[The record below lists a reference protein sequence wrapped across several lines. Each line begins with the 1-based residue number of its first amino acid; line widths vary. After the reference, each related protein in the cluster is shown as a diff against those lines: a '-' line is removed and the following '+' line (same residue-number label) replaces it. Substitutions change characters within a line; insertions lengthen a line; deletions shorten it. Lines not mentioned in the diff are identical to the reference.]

1 MSRNTAILQQYLD
14 SLTEEC
20 DDDCDFVLVE
30 DYRDI
35 AAVMS
40 MPAGPD
46 RVRCA
51 DRWAETRSQ
60 VLPDGRGFYAVIS
73 READGELNATGH
85 ADPHSM
91 AREYLRI
98 SEDILG
104 RPRGTNI
111 GKAGAGYLLQRMVAD
126 QDDTFFRVVGLT
138 FHGAIGVVSL
148 DLVGLDDHG
157 EPVPGTERSVF
168 SLDGWQVL

>member
-1 MSRNTAILQQYLD
+1 MSRNTTILAQYLC
-14 SLTEEC
+14 SLSEEP

-30 DYRDI
+30 NYRDI

-40 MPAGPD
+40 MPLGPD
-46 RVRCA
+46 RVSSD

-60 VLPDGRGFYAVIS
+60 VLPDGRAFYAVIS
-73 READGELNATGH
+73 READGGLAATGH

-91 AREYLRI
+91 AREYLRV

-111 GKAGAGYLLQRMVAD
+111 GKAGVDYLLHRMVAD
-126 QDDTFFRVVGLT
+126 ENDTFFQVVGLT
-138 FHGAIGVVSL
+138 FHGAIGVVSF

-168 SLDGWQVL
+168 SLDGWEVL